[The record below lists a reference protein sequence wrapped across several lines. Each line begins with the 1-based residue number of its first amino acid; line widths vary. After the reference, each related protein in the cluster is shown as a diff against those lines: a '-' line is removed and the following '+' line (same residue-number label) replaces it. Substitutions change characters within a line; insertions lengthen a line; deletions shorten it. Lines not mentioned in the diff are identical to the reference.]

1 MRPRRCPVLWH
12 HSHCRHPSR
21 SGQVQASGMSY
32 FSLSNNSSCPCHF
45 GKWKSF
51 NGTSLVLQVNKEKY
65 KSLGNGFK
73 ITVAEQGAKGLLL
86 GWAPTAIGYSMQ
98 GLCKFGFYEVNI
110 LQQKDGINISSFVSI
125 VQNRSIQVRILRGL
139 LTLKFIFLR
148 IDTYLLLEK
157 QKHSTWCT

>member
-1 MRPRRCPVLWH
+1 M
-12 HSHCRHPSR
+12 
-21 SGQVQASGMSY
+21 
-32 FSLSNNSSCPCHF
+32 
-45 GKWKSF
+45 
-51 NGTSLVLQVNKEKY
+51 VLQVNKEKY

-98 GLCKFGFYEVNI
+98 GLCKFGFYEVKI

-139 LTLKFIFLR
+139 LTLTFFFLR

-157 QKHSTWCT
+157 QKHST